1 MLDVLDLLRPWVAD
15 VTVATLDDD
24 GPGVTV
30 DLPDTATTLIVRVG
44 TDGRRDVMVAGPRTR
59 ALYHR
64 VGGPGPTCLQ
74 LRLRPGGARLL
85 VDRPVHDLVDR
96 LVPVAD
102 LEIPAAPRTPDDDLV
117 EAATGLLASSG
128 VGATARSLGVSERQL
143 RKLFT
148 RDVGLSP
155 KHFARIDR
163 VRTVLATPDDDLA
176 DVAARSGYYDQSH
189 MTTEFRRLMGVPPA
203 AFNAGR
209 LPSPSPCRSL
219 DG

>member
-143 RKLFT
+143 RKLF
-148 RDVGLSP
+148 P
-155 KHFARIDR
+155 RIDR
-163 VRTVLATPDDDLA
+163 VRTVIASRADDLA
-176 DVAARSGYYDQSH
+176 DVAARTGYYDQSH